1 MRATILALLLSLPLL
16 AGDRSP
22 LAEAVELF
30 ESPDAARREAG
41 SALARN
47 QLQKLLGPLLAALQH
62 ADPEVRRRAR
72 RAILSLVPGEIEKET
87 QPELDPRVLRQVV
100 QLRMRQQ
107 VLQRLARNR
116 EAVAKL
122 RAQNHKTRE
131 NLGAA
136 ALAAF
141 GVTGHSRR
149 QAPLQPGLSVRW
161 VRRGSAAQRLG
172 LRPGDLIVKVN
183 GRATSRL
190 RDFAAVKDWRRVEI
204 LVQRDRKYV
213 YLPPRAAPK

>member
-30 ESPDAARREAG
+30 ESPEAARREAG
-41 SALARN
+41 SALARGE
-47 QLQKLLGPLLAALQH
+47 LRKLLAPLLAALEH
-62 ADPEVRRRAR
+62 EDPEVRRRAR
-72 RAILSLVPGEIEKET
+72 RAILSLVPGELEKAT
-87 QPELDPRVLRQVV
+87 PPEPDPSVLRQVV

-107 VLQRLARNR
+107 ILQRLARNQ
-116 EAVAKL
+116 EAVAKV
-122 RAQNHKTRE
+122 RARQTMTRD

-161 VRRGSAAQRLG
+161 VRQGSAAQRLG

-190 RDFAAVKDWRRVEI
+190 RDFASIKDWKGVEI
-204 LVQRDRKYV
+204 LVQRNRKYL
-213 YLPPRAAPK
+213 YLPPRPARK